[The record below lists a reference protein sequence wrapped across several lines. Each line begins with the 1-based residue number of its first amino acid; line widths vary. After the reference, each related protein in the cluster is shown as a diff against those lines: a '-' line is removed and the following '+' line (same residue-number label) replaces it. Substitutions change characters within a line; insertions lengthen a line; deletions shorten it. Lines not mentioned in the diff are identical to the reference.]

1 MTDQFFSKIAQTAV
15 PYAWEKGVVPGMF
28 RFDCNTLTDPPA
40 CLDQFLNDMK
50 RKCPI
55 NEYGDPDCSR
65 LKALIAV
72 YEKIKPNQVTVTNS
86 GDEAI
91 DILAKTFLDPG
102 DKFMVTPPTYEMFQI
117 QSQINGGKR
126 IDIPLTGRNFRI
138 DKKEII
144 ARCKKGRVKLIFLCN
159 PNNPTGSVI
168 HPADIEEI
176 VGKAGTVVVVD
187 EAYREFY
194 GKTSV
199 GLISKYNN
207 LVILRSFSKFGSIAG
222 ARVGYLLANQ
232 KVSEKFDAIRLPMG
246 VSYFSSMLAERV
258 LEDKNWI
265 IRNSGEIIRERTK
278 LAKVFRKLGFEVYD
292 SAANFLLVRIG
303 DKAGEICR
311 KLKSRKILVRDLSN
325 QKYLEG
331 CVRITVR
338 SKNENKI
345 LVCVLKEIL
354 NEK

>member
-1 MTDQFFSKIAQTAV
+1 M
-15 PYAWEKGVVPGMF
+15 
-28 RFDCNTLTDPPA
+28 
-40 CLDQFLNDMK
+40 
-50 RKCPI
+50 
-55 NEYGDPDCSR
+55 
-65 LKALIAV
+65 
-72 YEKIKPNQVTVTNS
+72 
-86 GDEAI
+86 
-91 DILAKTFLDPG
+91 
-102 DKFMVTPPTYEMFQI
+102 
-117 QSQINGGKR
+117 
-126 IDIPLTGRNFRI
+126 
-138 DKKEII
+138 
-144 ARCKKGRVKLIFLCN
+144 
-159 PNNPTGSVI
+159 
-168 HPADIEEI
+168 
-176 VGKAGTVVVVD
+176 VVVD